1 MQFRYKTSN
10 NREQSMTTQPANMK
24 PNGPDEIT
32 SLVIVKTI
40 LEHRLD
46 DLLEMANQADNE
58 GRPMAAEISYF
69 AHEQLRE
76 AASLVQ
82 ASIDND
88 FDAMNN
94 AFTEVTEVD
103 DNLRKDESILLHDKL
118 QDALSALCPDNP
130 SLARLVFLTSVKMI
144 EDAKSGGLRLSA
156 YP

>member
-1 MQFRYKTSN
+1 
-10 NREQSMTTQPANMK
+10 MTTQPANMK
-24 PNGPDEIT
+24 PNGPDEVT

-40 LEHRLD
+40 MEHRLD

-58 GRPMAAEISYF
+58 GRPMAGEMSYF
-69 AHEQLRE
+69 AHEQLKE
-76 AASLVQ
+76 AAALVQ
-82 ASIDND
+82 AAIDND

-103 DNLRKDESILLHDKL
+103 DNLRKDESILLHDNL

-130 SLARLVFLTSVKMI
+130 SLAHIIFLTCRKMI

-156 YP
+156 YLKPQ